1 MCIFLPIN
9 EYKATFQ
16 RNISDNKFQLGF
28 VLATDYLSDIK
39 MINRY
44 INNDWTLPDSLIIA
58 LILKKIVNEV
68 TDPLNFFIYLS
79 HEKGCKYGR
88 FLNSYLRLDFKT
100 ILNSIEGLSYIV
112 MPLNKKAKVVS
123 YTCKYK
129 LDKTIWTKEY
139 KKNFIIMLKLANII

>member
-28 VLATDYLSDIK
+28 VLNMDYLSDIE

-44 INNDWTLPDSLIIA
+44 INNNWTLPDSLIIA

-68 TDPLNFFIYLS
+68 TYPLNFFIYLN

-112 MPLNKKAKVVS
+112 IPLNKKAKVVS